1 MHSAITMQDMD
12 FEHYWVGGPLSK
24 SINCS
29 VCTIH
34 WKVAN
39 CTGVNI
45 KNQAVVTY
53 LRTHTN
59 RHDQIHNYYN
69 PVTHIHTHNLTRR
82 NKKTCD
88 CSIVWQLLTLPM
100 YCWHT
105 KCSPLLTSCVCMMI
119 TASSS
124 IIIHQYTFTYLGV
137 AKQKYSFPLA
147 TTPWL
152 SNKHLVFLL
161 LKVSLQISKAAI
173 FFSQQVAVTRCYPGN
188 YHYQ

>member
-1 MHSAITMQDMD
+1 MTTCTAPSPRHGFPTLLGWRASVKK
-12 FEHYWVGGPLSK
+12 HKLLSLYN
-24 SINCS
+24 SLE
-29 VCTIH
+29 
-34 WKVAN
+34 VAN

-152 SNKHLVFLL
+152 SNKHFVFLL
-161 LKVSLQISKAAI
+161 LKVCLQISKAAI
-173 FFSQQVAVTRCYPGN
+173 FFHN
-188 YHYQ
+188 K